1 MQYDLLCVMSAQYAV
16 KLLKKKRSRIQGVK
30 VKAKAN
36 QMHTVF
42 LTHTKNTHINLEIL
56 CAQQEVNFNGI
67 KPQ

>member
-1 MQYDLLCVMSAQYAV
+1 MTFYVSCLLNTLSSC
-16 KLLKKKRSRIQGVK
+16 LKKKKQNTGIRVK

>member
-1 MQYDLLCVMSAQYAV
+1 
-16 KLLKKKRSRIQGVK
+16 
-30 VKAKAN
+30 
-36 QMHTVF
+36 MHTVF